1 MYLLRNEFN
10 HIKLASRHSMF
21 IIKDETST
29 AIRYIIFNLVF
40 VFCDL
45 VKHSSSTYMHI
56 IFKYNKRNLVIS

>member
-1 MYLLRNEFN
+1 MYLLGNEFN
-10 HIKLASRHSMF
+10 HIKLASRHSIF

-45 VKHSSSTYMHI
+45 NTPVVHTCILFLST
-56 IFKYNKRNLVIS
+56 ISAI